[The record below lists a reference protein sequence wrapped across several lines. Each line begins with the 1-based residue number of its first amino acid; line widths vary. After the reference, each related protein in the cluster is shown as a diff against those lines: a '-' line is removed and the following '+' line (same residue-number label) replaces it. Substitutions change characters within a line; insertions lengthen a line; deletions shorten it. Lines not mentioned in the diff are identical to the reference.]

1 MSEGRKS
8 KKDKGKAGDGG
19 AKGGAAKGA
28 ASYTSPFDM
37 PDLPHGLP
45 PEVELA
51 RTRVICGPDFNS
63 NVRARQAAA
72 ASGAP
77 QTLLPPDAPRGPQT
91 EDYSSANA
99 FMVCGVD
106 NAFTLDKFKD
116 EFSIDVTSISAHA
129 PQQPPH
135 LLRPAPQPRVVRA
148 RPPRGSAMQRIKR
161 LET

>member
-1 MSEGRKS
+1 MSEGKKG
-8 KKDKGKAGDGG
+8 KKDKGKGGDGG
-19 AKGGAAKGA
+19 AARGSA
-28 ASYTSPFDM
+28 ASYDSVF
-37 PDLPHGLP
+37 DLPDVPCGLP

-72 ASGAP
+72 ACGAP
-77 QTLLPPDAPRGPQT
+77 QTLRPPDAPRCAQT

-116 EFSIDVTSISAHA
+116 EFSIDVTSIGAH
-129 PQQPPH
+129 
-135 LLRPAPQPRVVRA
+135 
-148 RPPRGSAMQRIKR
+148 PPRNSRRTCCALRRGPACCARALRAGGAMQRLAR
-161 LET
+161 LEG